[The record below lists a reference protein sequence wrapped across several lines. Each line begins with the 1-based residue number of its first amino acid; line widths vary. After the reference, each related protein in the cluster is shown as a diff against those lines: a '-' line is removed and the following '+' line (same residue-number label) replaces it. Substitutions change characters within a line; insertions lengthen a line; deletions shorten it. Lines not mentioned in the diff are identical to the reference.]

1 MEENNTNPFGE
12 LDWYRAKT
20 IEEMRSDL
28 VSMAKGNY
36 FQDDMSYV
44 FKAGG
49 DIVIRTGAEL
59 NDQAPE
65 GPGPE
70 EYQQMNDDQIVEQYV
85 SRIKMFPPLVTIE
98 DQKGFAEAY
107 LPALDNIN
115 NVASVFGNNVQYDD
129 GMSIA
134 SEIQTGV
141 IGDYIQ
147 TGFKDTKEFYDW
159 YLSDVAPHQAVM
171 QPGQTQ
177 AEDFSIV
184 DKGFYDDTMEA
195 PNTVFPQKPEE
206 QPTPPPNTVFPQ
218 RPQTQNKVDLFKQ
231 PARSYYSLLRELTK
245 VGEAIK
251 ETPRETADLL
261 GSAARGPIEAGKKVV
276 DAAKDFADVVKED
289 KPSLMDIINRLREI
303 GREGAFNPNEKE

>member
-36 FQDDMSYV
+36 FQDNMSYV

-70 EYQQMNDDQIVEQYV
+70 EYQQMNDEQIVEQYV
-85 SRIKMFPPLVTIE
+85 SRIKMYPPLVTIE
-98 DQKGFAEAY
+98 DQKGFAEAF
-107 LPALDNIN
+107 LPALDSMN
-115 NVASVFGNNVQYDD
+115 NVASVIGNNVQYGD
-129 GMSIA
+129 GMTIA
-134 SEIQTGV
+134 TEIQTGV

-159 YLSDVAPHQAVM
+159 YLSDVANLQAVM

-184 DKGFYDDTMEA
+184 DEDFYKDTMDT

-218 RPQTQNKVDLFKQ
+218 RPQTQGKVDLFKQ

-251 ETPRETADLL
+251 ETPRETADFL
-261 GSAARGPIEAGKKVV
+261 GSAARGPIEFGKKVV
-276 DAAKDFADVVKED
+276 EGVQDNMEIAEKR
-289 KPSLMDIINRLREI
+289 PSLREIIDRLREI